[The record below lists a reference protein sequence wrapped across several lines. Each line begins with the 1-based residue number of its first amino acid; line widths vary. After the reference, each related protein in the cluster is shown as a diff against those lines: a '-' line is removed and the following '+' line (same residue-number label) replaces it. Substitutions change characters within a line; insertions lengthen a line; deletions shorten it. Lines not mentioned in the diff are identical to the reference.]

1 MHQLSPD
8 LPPRLLSIRL
18 RTRRGRLLH
27 YRLVPRVLVCDDAPG
42 FRLMLGL
49 TLRDA
54 GWEVE
59 EADSYVTALARVR
72 ETRFDVVLADIWMA
86 TTDMQSLA
94 AIRQLLP
101 DATLAVMSSLD
112 LDQARELVAEVDG
125 VDMVLSKR
133 TAPEEI
139 AAALEH
145 RREPT

>member
-1 MHQLSPD
+1 
-8 LPPRLLSIRL
+8 
-18 RTRRGRLLH
+18 
-27 YRLVPRVLVCDDAPG
+27 
-42 FRLMLGL
+42 MLGL

-72 ETRFDVVLADIWMA
+72 ETRFDVVLADIWMPEP
-86 TTDMQSLA
+86 DMESLT
-94 AIRQLLP
+94 AIRKLLP
-101 DATLAVMSSLD
+101 NGTLAVMSSLD
-112 LDQARELVAEVDG
+112 LEQARVLVSEVDG

-145 RREPT
+145 RREQT

>member
-1 MHQLSPD
+1 
-8 LPPRLLSIRL
+8 
-18 RTRRGRLLH
+18 
-27 YRLVPRVLVCDDAPG
+27 
-42 FRLMLGL
+42 MLGL

-72 ETRFDVVLADIWMA
+72 ETRFDVVLADIWMPEP
-86 TTDMQSLA
+86 DMESLHGA
-94 AIRQLLP
+94 SASSCRT
-101 DATLAVMSSLD
+101 ATLAVMSSLD
-112 LDQARELVAEVDG
+112 IEQARVLVAEVDG

-133 TAPEEI
+133 TAPEEL

>member
-1 MHQLSPD
+1 MLD
-8 LPPRLLSIRL
+8 
-18 RTRRGRLLH
+18 
-27 YRLVPRVLVCDDAPG
+27 YRSVPPRVLVCDDAPG

-72 ETRFDVVLADIWMA
+72 ESPAFDVVLADIWMPEP
-86 TTDMQSLA
+86 DMASLA
-94 AIRQLLP
+94 AIRAQLP

-112 LDQARELVAEVDG
+112 LDQARALVAEVEG

-133 TAPEEI
+133 TAPEEL
-139 AAALEH
+139 AAALEQ
-145 RREPT
+145 RRQAT

>member
-1 MHQLSPD
+1 
-8 LPPRLLSIRL
+8 
-18 RTRRGRLLH
+18 
-27 YRLVPRVLVCDDAPG
+27 
-42 FRLMLGL
+42 MLGL

-72 ETRFDVVLADIWMA
+72 ESPFDVVLADIWMPEP
-86 TTDMQSLA
+86 DMESLA
-94 AIRQLLP
+94 AIRRQLP

-112 LDQARELVAEVDG
+112 LEQARALVAEVDG

-133 TAPEEI
+133 TAPEQL

-145 RREPT
+145 RRQAT

>member
-1 MHQLSPD
+1 
-8 LPPRLLSIRL
+8 
-18 RTRRGRLLH
+18 
-27 YRLVPRVLVCDDAPG
+27 
-42 FRLMLGL
+42 MLGL

-72 ETRFDVVLADIWMA
+72 DAPFDVVLADIWMPEP
-86 TTDMQSLA
+86 DMQSLA

-125 VDMVLSKR
+125 IDMVLSKR
-133 TAPEEI
+133 TAPEEL

-145 RREPT
+145 RRGAT

>member
-1 MHQLSPD
+1 M
-8 LPPRLLSIRL
+8 
-18 RTRRGRLLH
+18 LH
-27 YRLVPRVLVCDDAPG
+27 YPLVPRVLVCDDAPG

-72 ETRFDVVLADIWMA
+72 ESRFDVVLADIWMPEP
-86 TTDMQSLA
+86 DMASLA
-94 AIRQLLP
+94 AIRRQLP
-101 DATLAVMSSLD
+101 EATLAVMSSLD
-112 LDQARELVAEVDG
+112 IDQARALVAEVDG

-133 TAPEEI
+133 TAPEEL

-145 RREPT
+145 RRGAT

>member
-1 MHQLSPD
+1 M
-8 LPPRLLSIRL
+8 
-18 RTRRGRLLH
+18 
-27 YRLVPRVLVCDDAPG
+27 CDDAPG

-72 ETRFDVVLADIWMA
+72 ETLFDVVLADIWMPEP
-86 TTDMQSLA
+86 DMESLA
-94 AIRQLLP
+94 TIRKLLP

-112 LDQARELVAEVDG
+112 LEQARVLVSGVDG

-139 AAALEH
+139 AAALEQ